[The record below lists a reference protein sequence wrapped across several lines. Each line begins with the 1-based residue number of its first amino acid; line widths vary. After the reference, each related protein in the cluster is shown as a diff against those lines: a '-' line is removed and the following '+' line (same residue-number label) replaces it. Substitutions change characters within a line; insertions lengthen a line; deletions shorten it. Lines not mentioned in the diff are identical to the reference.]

1 MLFGK
6 THIDASFH
14 DTNDRRD
21 TDQNSLGCGRQ
32 AGPTDTEAMGVRA
45 DYRATFYMRDLSIHG
60 FWHLQGAGP
69 GTSTPQRY

>member
-32 AGPTDTEAMGVRA
+32 AGSQVRKSG
-45 DYRATFYMRDLSIHG
+45 RKFG
-60 FWHLQGAGP
+60 
-69 GTSTPQRY
+69 